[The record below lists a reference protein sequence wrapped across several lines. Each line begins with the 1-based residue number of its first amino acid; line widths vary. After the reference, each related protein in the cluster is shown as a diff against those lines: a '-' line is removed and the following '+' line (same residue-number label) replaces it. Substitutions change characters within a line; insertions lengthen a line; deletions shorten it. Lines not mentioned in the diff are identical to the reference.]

1 MAYST
6 TSNGLTATAGDGSVY
21 SPRQFT
27 ATAWLLWTLIP
38 PLALSAL
45 AWVTDYA
52 EQSAGNTNPASV
64 TAGIGAALIMILLL
78 TPIVTTLQWLI
89 LRRAWP
95 SLVWLAWLL
104 VVVLSVF
111 ASVVA
116 EPIVLMKTASP
127 LYGAALA
134 IFAVGIAVAAVL
146 GRASPQSLRRSAFL
160 VIFLFFLGGGALI
173 YGINTP
179 LIGDLLIHSA
189 YSSNSFTAQP
199 SSLSLMQVHISSFIF
214 DHLAFLSLASG
225 AALSGFGLWLASR
238 WISKHQADLLTVS

>member
-95 SLVWLAWLL
+95 GLVWLAWLL

-116 EPIVLMKTASP
+116 EPIVLMKTAAFKNIWDGFTRAKIDHVDSANGDD
-127 LYGAALA
+127 LGNAAH
-134 IFAVGIAVAAVL
+134 
-146 GRASPQSLRRSAFL
+146 S
-160 VIFLFFLGGGALI
+160 GGA
-173 YGINTP
+173 
-179 LIGDLLIHSA
+179 
-189 YSSNSFTAQP
+189 
-199 SSLSLMQVHISSFIF
+199 
-214 DHLAFLSLASG
+214 
-225 AALSGFGLWLASR
+225 R
-238 WISKHQADLLTVS
+238 